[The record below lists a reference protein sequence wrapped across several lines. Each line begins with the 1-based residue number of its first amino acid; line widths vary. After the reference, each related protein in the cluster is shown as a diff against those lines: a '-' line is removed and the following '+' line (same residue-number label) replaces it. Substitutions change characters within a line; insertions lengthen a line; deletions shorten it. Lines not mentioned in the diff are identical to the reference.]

1 MFEIIDKNSN
11 DFHVIRNNKNI
22 LKPIALHDMIL
33 SKYALILGY
42 YPMINKKYDVFISL
56 DRYKRVGMLSRHI
69 LGVASKL
76 GVYQVVLK
84 EINSL
89 KDTHRNCKKYLKQE
103 KKNSNNLF
111 TAFKQEKQDPFWQ
124 KRYEENKRE
133 LSKSYIML
141 LDMIL
146 EEINKR
152 NNPKYLRKKKLQE
165 IKSNLQN

>member
-1 MFEIIDKNSN
+1 MFEIINKNSN
-11 DFHVIRNNKNI
+11 DFIVIRKNKDI
-22 LKPIALHDMIL
+22 LKPIALHDIVL

-76 GVYQVVLK
+76 GIYQVVLK

-89 KDTHRNCKKYLKQE
+89 KDTHRNCKKYLKKE
-103 KKNSNNLF
+103 KKNLSTF
-111 TAFKQEKQDPFWQ
+111 QERQDPFWQ

-133 LSKSYIML
+133 LSKVYIML

>member
-1 MFEIIDKNSN
+1 MFERIDNNSN
-11 DFHVIRNNKNI
+11 DFIVVSKNKNI
-22 LKPIALHDMIL
+22 LKPIALHDVIL

-42 YPMINKKYDVFISL
+42 YPMINKKYDIFISL

-76 GVYQVVLK
+76 GIYQVFLK

-89 KDTHRNCKKYLKQE
+89 KDTHRTCKKYVKQE
-103 KKNSNNLF
+103 KKNLF
-111 TAFKQEKQDPFWQ
+111 TFKNEKQDPFWQ

-133 LSKSYIML
+133 LSKVYNML
-141 LDMIL
+141 LDIIL